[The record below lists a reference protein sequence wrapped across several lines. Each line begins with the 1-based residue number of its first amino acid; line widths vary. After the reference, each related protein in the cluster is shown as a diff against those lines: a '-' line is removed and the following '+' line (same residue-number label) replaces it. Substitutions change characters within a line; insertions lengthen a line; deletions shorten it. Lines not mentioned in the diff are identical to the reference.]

1 MSENSVIYET
11 HKSQIRPLETVKQE
25 IISLTRQ
32 AQVNAVHYACEIG
45 KRLIEAKAQVGHGAW
60 GEWLKNEV
68 DYSQST
74 AENFMR
80 IYKEYGN
87 DQLSLFSDFENS
99 QTIGRLDV
107 SKLLLL
113 TAIPEDEREDFAK
126 EADDE
131 KISVRELCERA
142 DLNRSTFYA
151 HYSEPKELLEEV
163 ENELLDATQ
172 DHLKKI
178 GAENDLGA
186 HRYLLSFLMYI
197 KENDKPFRTL
207 LVDSVDPAFRSK
219 FMQQSIIQFIENL
232 NIVFPKE
239 QEQYIYSYILN
250 GSTGV
255 IIQWIRSDYC
265 VDEGV
270 LVDLLFSINQS
281 ALVNLDIKPRI

>member
-1 MSENSVIYET
+1 MNT
-11 HKSQIRPLETVKQE
+11 KNNQR
-25 IISLTRQ
+25 TRLSK
-32 AQVNAVHYACEIG
+32 I
-45 KRLIEAKAQVGHGAW
+45 L
-60 GEWLKNEV
+60 LKNALM
-68 DYSQST
+68 D
-74 AENFMR
+74 
-80 IYKEYGN
+80 
-87 DQLSLFSDFENS
+87 
-99 QTIGRLDV
+99 
-107 SKLLLL
+107 LLGEKGSV
-113 TAIPEDEREDFAK
+113 T
-126 EADDE
+126 
-131 KISVRELCERA
+131 KISVR
-142 DLNRSTFYA
+142 
-151 HYSEPKELLEEV
+151 
-163 ENELLDATQ
+163 ELLDATQ

-265 VDEGV
+265 IDENE